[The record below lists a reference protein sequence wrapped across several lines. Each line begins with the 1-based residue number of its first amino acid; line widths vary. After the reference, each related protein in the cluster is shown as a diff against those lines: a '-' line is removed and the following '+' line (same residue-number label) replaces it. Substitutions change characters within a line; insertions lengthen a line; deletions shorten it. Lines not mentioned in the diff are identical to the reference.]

1 MPREN
6 KFEEATIQSPY
17 YTVHNLTIDEITNK
31 YENTHIEYLKIK
43 QYMYCPECQKALLNY
58 CHGTVREPYL
68 QAYNITD
75 HDNECSFLLDSI
87 SQTKLKKI
95 YTDNTSET
103 LDSIK
108 NRLTHLIDFICM
120 GVSTAENPLI
130 MEDSKVITDK
140 SEPNKTVK
148 LITRKSIPRKSI
160 RQPSI

>member
-108 NRLTHLIDFICM
+108 NRLTHLIDFIRM
-120 GVSTAENPLI
+120 S
-130 MEDSKVITDK
+130 
-140 SEPNKTVK
+140 
-148 LITRKSIPRKSI
+148 R
-160 RQPSI
+160 